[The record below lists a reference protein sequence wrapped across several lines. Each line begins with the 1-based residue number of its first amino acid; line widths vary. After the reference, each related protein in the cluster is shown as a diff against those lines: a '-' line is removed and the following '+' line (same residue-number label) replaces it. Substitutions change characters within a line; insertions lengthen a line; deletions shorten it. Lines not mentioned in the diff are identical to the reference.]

1 VQHAEIEADQMPGQD
16 SFLDVITNI
25 VGILILL
32 VLVVGVRTSR
42 SVSQATGADV
52 EDAVTDDELKA
63 AVRAAVTAQHDVSEL
78 VERSVSVH
86 GEVLLKERERQFFGT
101 YVAAGEQE
109 MAELR
114 SKLSEQQRRDFDMR
128 QKITTAQ
135 QTLETLTRE
144 QIALVSQTPEVEAV
158 TSLPTPLAETVTG
171 KEIHL
176 RLAERTVSVI
186 PLEELLAQFKK
197 HAEDNAWRLREQTS
211 FVATVGPIDGYQLR
225 YRLQKQPFA
234 IQGASGLEQRGTAV
248 RLVKWELIPA
258 MPQIGEP
265 IEQALAPQGDL
276 RRALARSSPLGTTVT
291 IWTYPDSFA
300 EFRALKKAL
309 FDLGYA
315 TAARPLP
322 PGILI
327 GGSPNGSRSA
337 AQ

>member
-1 VQHAEIEADQMPGQD
+1 MQHAEIETDQMPGQD

-42 SVSQATGADV
+42 SVSQATSADV
-52 EDAVTDDELKA
+52 HDAVTEDELKS
-63 AVRAAVTAQHDVSEL
+63 AVRAAVTAQHDVSKL

-86 GEVLLKERERQFFGT
+86 GEVLLKERERQFLGT

-114 SKLSEQQRRDFDMR
+114 SQLNQQKQCDFDRR
-128 QKITTAQ
+128 QKISTAQ

-144 QIALVSQTPEVEAV
+144 QIAIVTETPEVEAV

-176 RLAERTVSVI
+176 RLAERAVSVI
-186 PLEELLAQFKK
+186 PLEDLLTQFKK
-197 HAEDNAWRLREQTS
+197 HAEDNAWRLREQDS

-234 IQGASGLEQRGTAV
+234 LRGASGLEQRGTAI
-248 RLVKWELIPA
+248 RLMRWELIPA
-258 MPQIGEP
+258 VPQIGEP
-265 IEQALAPQGDL
+265 VEQALAPQGDL
-276 RRALARSSPLGTTVT
+276 RRCLSRSSPVGTTVT

-300 EFRALKKAL
+300 EFRKLKKAL
-309 FDLGYA
+309 FNLGYA

-322 PGILI
+322 AGILV